1 MQAPHLYVYDPK
13 ALSHILSKEQGVYE
27 KTEDFLVMN
36 GLIFGNS
43 LPASH
48 GDEHRKQKKMIGPV
62 FSPAHMREILP
73 TCYKVVYTLRDSIK
87 KQVLRG
93 DSEIDLAAW
102 MSRVALELI
111 GQGGFG
117 YSLDALTE
125 NAPEHPFTT
134 SIKNLAR
141 SATDP
146 MLVLPRMYL
155 LPPLSKIGT
164 PRFRRFLLDIVP
176 WPKLHAIRDM
186 VDVMDATAKEILGQA
201 QKSLK
206 AGDEVVKAR
215 VGSGKDI
222 LSILLRTNMLAS
234 EEERLPDSDLLG
246 QIGSITFAGM
256 DTTSN
261 SLSRSLHLLSEHPEV
276 QRRLRGELLEA
287 RIKRGGEDPS
297 FEELMTLPYLD
308 AVCKE
313 VLRLYAPVPFL
324 LRRVRTDM
332 IMPLHTPIQT
342 SFDPKQR
349 LNEIFVPKDTTII
362 MSLIGCNRNVDVWGE
377 DAAEWKPERWLEPLK
392 ESVVGAKV
400 PGVYSHLMTFLG
412 GGRACVG
419 VKFAQLQMKVVLS
432 TLVESFTFA
441 PGSKEIIWQFNG
453 VIQPTTKD
461 AGTTSTG
468 HRKLQLPLKL
478 EIVEKEEI
486 L

>member
-1 MQAPHLYVYDPK
+1 MFATNGSL
-13 ALSHILSKEQGVYE
+13 HILSKEQGVYE
-27 KTEDFLVMN
+27 KTEDFLIMN

-87 KQVLRG
+87 KQ
-93 DSEIDLAAW
+93 IDLAAW
-102 MSRVALELI
+102 MEALAT
-111 GQGGFG
+111 
-117 YSLDALTE
+117 SLDALTE
-125 NAPEHPFTT
+125 NAPEAPIHDFNQE
-134 SIKNLAR
+134 SGAL
-141 SATDP
+141 
-146 MLVLPRMYL
+146 
-155 LPPLSKIGT
+155 
-164 PRFRRFLLDIVP
+164 PRFRRFFLDIVP

-206 AGDEVVKAR
+206 AGDEV
-215 VGSGKDI
+215 DI

-261 SLSRSLHLLSEHPEV
+261 SLSRTLHLLSEHHEV
-276 QRRLRGELLEA
+276 QRRLREELQEA
-287 RIKRGGEDPS
+287 RMKRGGEDPS

-342 SFDPKQR
+342 SFDPKQK

-377 DAAEWKPERWLEPLK
+377 DAAEWKPERWLEPLR

-478 EIVEKEEI
+478 EIVEKEDV